1 MYKQKKREF
10 IENLQYVVLV
20 ALIVGQCTVG
30 ANFYLGQGVYLF
42 ANLMAVFRNFKLH
55 RPAADK
61 VKDCACLAITAGLI
75 IFNLFIK
82 KG

>member
-1 MYKQKKREF
+1 MYRQKKREF

-20 ALIVGQCTVG
+20 LLIVGQCTVG
-30 ANFYLGQGVYLF
+30 ANFYLGQCVYLL
-42 ANLMAVFRNFKLH
+42 ANCTAVFRNFKLR

-61 VKDCACLAITAGLI
+61 VKDCACLAITIGLI

-82 KG
+82 KT